1 MNRLTSII
9 RSTSVLIKSLT
20 QIRFNCVFS
29 PNIWK
34 YFELWGFILTKDN
47 EHLLG
52 SGLVGPGSF
61 RVERLISE
69 MRSLTRWVDSRS
81 KITGRR
87 EESGAGLDR
96 DSGTLGTLAGWLAP
110 GDPGCD
116 ENLEGGGAGNVSR
129 GSFDCQPHMIESSST
144 NELFILRLIVI
155 INNNTV
161 WPGSGLRNNKETQ
174 SEVLFCS
181 YLEPERE

>member
-9 RSTSVLIKSLT
+9 RSTSVLIK
-20 QIRFNCVFS
+20 IWPRFNCFFFLS
-29 PNIWK
+29 NIWN
-34 YFELWGFILTKDN
+34 YFKLWGFILTKDN
-47 EHLLG
+47 ENLLG
-52 SGLVGPGSF
+52 SGLVGPGSS

-69 MRSLTRWVDSRS
+69 MRNLTRWVDSGS

-87 EESGAGLDR
+87 GERREECGRGSPAIAVLLGPGL
-96 DSGTLGTLAGWLAP
+96 GHLGSE
-110 GDPGCD
+110 
-116 ENLEGGGAGNVSR
+116 ENLGGGGAGNVSR

-155 INNNTV
+155 INNNTP
-161 WPGSGLRNNKETQ
+161 WPRSGLRNNKETQ